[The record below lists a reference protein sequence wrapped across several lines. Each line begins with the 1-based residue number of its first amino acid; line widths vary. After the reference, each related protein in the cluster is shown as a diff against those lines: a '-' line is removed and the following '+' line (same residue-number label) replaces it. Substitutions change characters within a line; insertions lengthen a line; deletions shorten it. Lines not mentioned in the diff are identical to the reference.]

1 LRNSEKHCETG
12 KLWLTEENQKL
23 QALEEQVKQLS
34 EALEAE
40 KKRSQD
46 YLNRLKYVQADCEN
60 LKKRYDRQIQEIR
73 KYANEKLILELLDV
87 LEELEMAVKSGK
99 SGNSTEP
106 VVQGVELTLKK
117 LYKILENEGVAPI
130 DCVGKPF
137 DPTKH
142 DAVARV
148 EKEDT
153 KGCTVVEQVRKGY
166 TLKEKVIRPSI
177 VKVVVQP
184 TSKSQGEMKKDE

>member
-1 LRNSEKHCETG
+1 M
-12 KLWLTEENQKL
+12 TEENQKL

-60 LKKRYDRQIQEIR
+60 LKKRYDRQIQDIR

-184 TSKSQGEMKKDE
+184 TSKSQAEMKKDE